1 VKLELTR
8 RGSYAIRAVLTLSRN
23 GRGVVVPASRIARE
37 MHIPVRF
44 LPQVLG
50 DLTRAGIVEA
60 RLGRSGGY
68 RLARAPSEVSLL
80 DVIHATEGDARRRTC
95 ILTGRT
101 CGEAEAACDVH
112 DVFFAAQVALLE
124 RLARTSLAD
133 VADTSAEVRL
143 PLGPW
148 APVSARPWPAS

>member
-8 RGSYAIRAVLTLSRN
+8 RGAYAIRAALTLARN
-23 GRGVVVPASRIARE
+23 GEAAVVPASRIARE

-68 RLARAPSEVSLL
+68 RLARSPRDVSLL
-80 DVIHATEGDARRRTC
+80 DIIEATEGDARRRTC
-95 ILTGRT
+95 VLTGRS
-101 CGEAEAACDVH
+101 CGDEDPVCDVH
-112 DVFFAAQVALLE
+112 EVFFAAQGALLG
-124 RLARTSLAD
+124 RLARATLAD
-133 VADTSAEVRL
+133 IIAGAGL
-143 PLGPW
+143 GIPLAVWAAAPTGP
-148 APVSARPWPAS
+148 RPAS